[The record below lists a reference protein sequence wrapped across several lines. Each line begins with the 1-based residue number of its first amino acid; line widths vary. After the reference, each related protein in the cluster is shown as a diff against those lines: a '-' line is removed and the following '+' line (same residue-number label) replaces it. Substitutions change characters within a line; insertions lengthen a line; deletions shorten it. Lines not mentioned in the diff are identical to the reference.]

1 MRFKLFGPYCIE
13 DGGTKRPSR
22 YKNWL
27 DKDDFDYLWDEVV
40 DKQQPGLS
48 EACGVYLFGVRGVD
62 GKRKIVGQT
71 LPWYVGKAEKQT
83 FRQECFTPRH
93 QNEYNRI
100 RHVEYRGHG
109 TPFIY
114 LFARTEQEGLFS
126 RPTKGEYAG
135 VRFVEDLLIQLSL
148 TVNINLINT
157 QLTKQAQQTQIP
169 GLLNHTGGRVP
180 DSAKSLRGLLG
191 ATAPLKVKTKKA
203 EDGPRHVYRI
213 FGPYDVPVRK
223 KRPKVID
230 SEDVAEMWTT
240 VKGAD
245 DAFGLKSACGAYV
258 LAIRHGGNVKPWYI
272 GTASKSTFGEECLT
286 KDIDNINSV
295 VGKRGSPVIYF
306 LAQVTATGRRAKAS
320 TTNSKNITYVKD
332 TLLRYG
338 VLLQGSGQR
347 NQEILTEDERD
358 TRMLRDLEVEGLINR
373 SRGQPRAEVKQL
385 RKLLGLRTAP

>member
-1 MRFKLFGPYCIE
+1 MRFRLFGPYAIE
-13 DGGTKRPSR
+13 DRGESR
-22 YKNWL
+22 YKDWL
-27 DKDDFDYLWDEVV
+27 DKDDFDHLWDEVV
-40 DKQQPGLS
+40 DKQSPGLS
-48 EACGVYLFGVRGVD
+48 QACGVYLFGLRGVE
-62 GKRKIVGQT
+62 GKRKGAGKT

-109 TPFIY
+109 TPFVY
-114 LFARTEQEGLFS
+114 LFARTERDGRFS
-126 RPTKGEYAG
+126 RPTQEEYAG

-148 TVNINLINT
+148 TVNVNLINT
-157 QLTKQAQQTQIP
+157 QLTKQAQQSQIP

-180 DSAKSLRGLLG
+180 DSARSLRGLFG
-191 ATAPLKVKTKKA
+191 VTAPLKVKTKKTGQP
-203 EDGPRHVYRI
+203 GPRHAYRI
-213 FGPYDVPVRK
+213 FGPYSVPVRN

-230 SEDVAEMWTT
+230 PEDVAEMWTM

-245 DAFGLKSACGAYV
+245 DAFSLEGACGVYV
-258 LAIRHGGNVKPWYI
+258 LAIRHGESVKPWYI
-272 GTASKSTFGEECLT
+272 GTASNSTLGEECLT

-295 VGKRGSPVIYF
+295 VGKRGTPVIYF
-306 LAQVTATGRRAKAS
+306 LAQVTATGRCAKAS
-320 TTNSKNITYVKD
+320 ATNSKNIMYVKD

-338 VLLQGSGQR
+338 VLLQGSGQK

-385 RKLLGLRTAP
+385 RTLLGLRTAS